1 MSTGYPEA
9 TVIDASGSNTDIGTA
24 HARATEHLR
33 PRVQEWVDS
42 TLATYPL
49 DDPTVERRLDDVIR
63 AWQDLT
69 PGTVEQVGAMAE
81 VYQIPARALLAASL
95 GTYMRSLD
103 RSLGVTD
110 GCTTMAAPGSRP
122 VLMKNRDNE
131 SRFLPM
137 QTILRVR
144 PKQGHPWLALSTAGA
159 PAVHSSGINAAGLAI
174 ADTHVASRDIGPG
187 VPRFSSMMHILEECT
202 TTAEAVEYLR
212 TVPQMGLGNLTM
224 VDAEGHTAVVE
235 CAFSGSAVIH
245 DVLGDRDDSGDG
257 DGPGGGNG
265 LGVSGSGGLR
275 VGGSGVGG
283 PGGLGVGGPGGDF
296 PRGAVVATNHY
307 VDPGLVSSLLE
318 PEQGTPGADS
328 RARRE
333 TVTTQLRQ
341 WGAGPDLAAAP
352 DLAAVRALAA
362 THFWPADAEPGQGEP
377 APGSLCKHG
386 ASARSETISTAVF
399 DPVARTVDLCLGR
412 PCEAPFVRIG
422 FDGDPVP
429 VPPAG

>member
-1 MSTGYPEA
+1 MSTGYPAA
-9 TVIDASGSNTDIGTA
+9 TVIDARGSHTDIGTA
-24 HARATEHLR
+24 HARASAHLR
-33 PRVQEWVDS
+33 PQVQQWVDA
-42 TLATYPL
+42 TLSDYPL
-49 DDPTVERRLDDVIR
+49 EDPTVERRLDEVIS
-63 AWQDLT
+63 AWRDLT
-69 PGTVEQVGAMAE
+69 PGTLEQVGAMAE

-110 GCTTMAAPGSRP
+110 GCTTMAASRSRP

-131 SRFLPM
+131 SRFLQM
-137 QTILRVR
+137 QTILRVW
-144 PKQGHPWLALSTAGA
+144 PEEGHAWLALSTAGA
-159 PAVHSSGINAAGLAI
+159 PAVHSSGLNAAGLAI

-187 VPRFSSMMHILEECT
+187 VPRFSSMMHILEECS

-224 VDAEGHTAVVE
+224 VDGEGNTAVVE

-245 DVLGDRDDSGDG
+245 DVLGDLDDSGDG
-257 DGPGGGNG
+257 DGPGEGAGPGGG
-265 LGVSGSGGLR
+265 
-275 VGGSGVGG
+275 GG
-283 PGGLGVGGPGGDF
+283 PGGGHGTRGGAD

-307 VDPGLVSSLLE
+307 VDPALASSLLE

-333 TVTTQLRQ
+333 TVTTQLRD
-341 WGAGPDLAAAP
+341 WASAP
-352 DLAAVRALAA
+352 DLAAVRSLAA
-362 THFWPADAEPGQGEP
+362 THFWAPGTVPGEDEP

-386 ASARSETISTAVF
+386 ASSRSETISTAVF
-399 DPVARTVDLCLGR
+399 DPVGRAVELCLGR

-429 VPPAG
+429 VPAGG